1 MATKATSNEK
11 IIAALL
17 QHGTIKEAAEAIGIT
32 PRTIYDRM
40 KSRDFMADYAAAK
53 SDILRS
59 AVVNVSGKLSQAFEE
74 INGIMTDKGINPA
87 IRLQAAQTIINSASK
102 LTAQMR
108 TADEDYNKNH
118 VPLLW

>member
-1 MATKATSNEK
+1 MATKATSNEE

-74 INGIMTDKGINPA
+74 INGINFAREERPKVDAKMRDLIKEKEEYLEKFG
-87 IRLQAAQTIINSASK
+87 QK
-102 LTAQMR
+102 DTAQ
-108 TADEDYNKNH
+108 
-118 VPLLW
+118 

>member
-1 MATKATSNEK
+1 MATKATSNEE

-74 INGIMTDKGINPA
+74 INGIMTDKEINPA

>member
-1 MATKATSNEK
+1 MATKATSNEE

-40 KSRDFMADYAAAK
+40 KSHDFMADYAAAK

-59 AVVNVSGKLSQAFEE
+59 AVINVSGKLSQAFEE
-74 INGIMTDKGINPA
+74 VNGIMTDKGINPA

-102 LTAQMR
+102 LTAQMS
-108 TADEDYNKNH
+108 TADDDYTKNH